1 MKTQEEIEEL
11 VNKRYLQKTEA
22 ITDST
27 IKGFIVSATKGGYI
41 DGYTQCQEDMI
52 KDVEYWQSESDHW
65 YQQAMAMSNELK
77 QVDIICP
84 KCKGVNE

>member
-1 MKTQEEIEEL
+1 MKTQEEIENL
-11 VNKRYLQKTEA
+11 AKNKFNQKYYP
-22 ITDST
+22 ISRQ
-27 IKGFIVSATKGGYI
+27 GFI
-41 DGYTQCQEDMI
+41 DGYIQCQEDMI

-84 KCKGVNE
+84 KCK